1 MTDLILAVAHHALVF
16 GLVAMMVAERTLV
29 SASPVDV
36 RRLAGLDAGVG
47 ATSALV
53 LGVGIARVVWG
64 GKGWLFY
71 QDNPFF
77 WAKLATFALIGA
89 LSVIPTLAFIRW
101 ARAQRADA
109 AFQPPDA
116 ERRRVTKALGI
127 MILLILPLVGFAAAM
142 ARWPF

>member
-89 LSVIPTLAFIRW
+89 LSLIPTLAFLRW
-101 ARAQRADA
+101 TRARKADA
-109 AFQPPDA
+109 AFQPPEA
-116 ERRRVTKALGI
+116 ERRRVHNALGI
-127 MILLILPLVGFAAAM
+127 MILLIVPLVGFAAAM